1 MYKKDGL
8 EWKIIGRFYEIKFS
22 NDLMAK
28 HPTWIKSE
36 AILHSHS
43 LTTLGNLIITYG
55 NSSRDRNWQLFNV
68 LLTKFKLR
76 LYNSDI
82 SVHNLAITPNKNEYF
97 VFINLHIFSPSTMYK
112 KVGPTC
118 KIVFRIYS
126 WNRDYLLSA
135 LHPEVIPKFHH
146 TNVFI
151 NQVFLMSH
159 YWKLMLPNFTS
170 GPQLPLQV
178 CLSLYNFWWSSGV
191 KS

>member
-1 MYKKDGL
+1 MN
-8 EWKIIGRFYEIKFS
+8 KIRGDSTF
-22 NDLMAK
+22 
-28 HPTWIKSE
+28 
-36 AILHSHS
+36 S
-43 LTTLGNLIITYG
+43 LTNNPGKSNNNIWQFKSWQKLTIVQCFTY
-55 NSSRDRNWQLFNV
+55 
-68 LLTKFKLR
+68 KLQVKVI
-76 LYNSDI
+76 YNSDI

-146 TNVFI
+146 TNVFS
-151 NQVFLMSH
+151 NQDFLMSH